1 MTVNH
6 YSIALLPCD
15 LKCFIRMSSDL
26 EKKRTS
32 TSMMSRA
39 ITKENGDIIEIRD
52 KDVSS
57 PSEADTSRA
66 YEEKKLLRKIDLW

>member
-1 MTVNH
+1 
-6 YSIALLPCD
+6 
-15 LKCFIRMSSDL
+15 
-26 EKKRTS
+26 
-32 TSMMSRA
+32 MMSRA